1 MPIPNAPLEFQTLNL
16 SAIDPDPQH
25 VRTKLTD
32 GALNGLINA
41 IQQVGL
47 IQPILVRPGELP
59 GRYVV
64 VAGERRRQAALAA
77 GAETIPALIRACSVE
92 DRLAIQ
98 IFENLGQGVRSALEP
113 RDMAQAIQRLSERFE
128 SADDAARYFGRA
140 PTWVNQATAAARLSE
155 PVVALLDAGKISS
168 ASTAIQLEKLVQKD
182 EASAQALIKQI
193 EQLPEGEKLS
203 KKALDRA
210 TGKTRAPASAPL
222 ADHEHPAS
230 MLAEPT
236 APQAPAST
244 APNSSAL
251 ESSSPQANHT
261 VTAAAPTFTEA
272 PASTTPRRTEAAPD
286 LAKRQQVAALLGI
299 EEDDEA
305 TLMARLIDEFLAL
318 KGIAQTD

>member
-1 MPIPNAPLEFQTLNL
+1 MSIPNAPLELQTLNL

-25 VRTKLTD
+25 VRTKQTE

-77 GAETIPALIRACSVE
+77 GAETIPALIRTCTKE

-210 TGKTRAPASAPL
+210 TGKTRGPA
-222 ADHEHPAS
+222 
-230 MLAEPT
+230 T
-236 APQAPAST
+236 APQEDLGQAATTLTAPATPQAMAST
-244 APNSSAL
+244 APSPSAP
-251 ESSSPQANHT
+251 EAVGAQAEPST
-261 VTAAAPTFTEA
+261 TAPAAPT
-272 PASTTPRRTEAAPD
+272 STPTSATPRRTEAAPD

-318 KGIAQTD
+318 KGIAQAE